1 MEWWSTI
8 KIFWTIAAL
17 VTAAAAI
24 VFWIRARGVLSWRR
38 SLKAE
43 IASLEDL
50 RLDVSETGRQ
60 AINII
65 QARCRAILNDI
76 SPEIVEVR
84 NLPDYIQSIA
94 ACYFPDADRPELQIT
109 VRAFLDSL
117 QKSLFRLDMI
127 LGRTGF
133 KKLRTLSINR
143 IVITHGVFLKISDSP
158 FYRWY
163 SKYRQ
168 TIQRLGRLRVLF
180 YVDPLLLIAFLSNRV
195 TILVLVKYLLVDLHL
210 YFGKLT
216 LEAFEKPQA
225 TDNEEY
231 IKKNLEETL
240 SEMESQED
248 NHHVVEDPQI
258 EAIRNRLVGLSSIVM
273 SDPTIGA
280 WKNAVRDAGEVIA
293 ARYFPEA
300 EKPLGEAA
308 VGPLLERGLAWLTT
322 LSKGEEYLVTRRFY
336 RLRLETLFQAKDI
349 SRQLLPVFLRG
360 LIKRAYITYGWAK
373 WPLKVY
379 RWSRKSS
386 PLGVALEIGWQAAK
400 KASLARLYGMSFD
413 RACQE
418 LEIVYRDSR
427 DVTRKGREQR
437 SEPNK
442 PEHFMKS

>member
-1 MEWWSTI
+1 M
-8 KIFWTIAAL
+8 
-17 VTAAAAI
+17 
-24 VFWIRARGVLSWRR
+24 LSWRR

-50 RLDVSETGRQ
+50 RQQVSESGSQ
-60 AINII
+60 GIDII
-65 QARCRAILNDI
+65 QTRCRTILSEI
-76 SPEIVEVR
+76 SPEVVEIR

-94 ACYFPDADRPELQIT
+94 VCYFPDADRPELQIT

-127 LGRTGF
+127 LQRTGF

-143 IVITHGVFLKISDSP
+143 IVKMHTVFLKISESSL
-158 FYRWY
+158 YRWY

-168 TIQRLGRLRVLF
+168 AIKQLGRLRVLLYF
-180 YVDPLLLIAFLSNRV
+180 DPLLLVAFLSNRV

-216 LEAFEKPQA
+216 LEAFEKPEA
-225 TDNEEY
+225 IDNEED

-240 SEMESQED
+240 SEMESLEE

-280 WKNAVRDAGEVIA
+280 WKNAVRDAGEIIA

-300 EKPLGEAA
+300 ERPLGEAA
-308 VGPLLERGLAWLTT
+308 VGPLLERGRAWLTT
-322 LSKGEEYLVTRRFY
+322 LSKGEEYLITRRFY
-336 RLRLETLFQAKDI
+336 QLRLETLFQAKDI
-349 SRQLLPVFLRG
+349 SQQVLPVFLRS
-360 LIKRAYITYGWAK
+360 LIKRAYTSYGWAK

-400 KASLARLYGMSFD
+400 KASLAHLYGRSFD

-418 LEIVYRDSR
+418 METVYRESR
-427 DVTRKGREQR
+427 NATLNKRKQNR
-437 SEPNK
+437 
-442 PEHFMKS
+442 